1 MNSTACPETP
11 PRAQAPV
18 TDETLKASLTRLL
31 HSGSYNQVR
40 ERMQSGVISPEL
52 WRAYV
57 RTREWISPWFSSTK
71 QDAFW
76 RNFGKAAY
84 ERKIAK
90 TRTAFGFSPIK
101 FQPVSSA
108 V

>member
-1 MNSTACPETP
+1 MNSTACLETP
-11 PRAQAPV
+11 PQAQVSV
-18 TDETLKASLTRLL
+18 TVETLKSSLARLL

-40 ERMQSGVISPEL
+40 ERMESGVISPEL
-52 WRAYV
+52 WRAYL

-90 TRTAFGFSPIK
+90 TRAAFGFSPIA
-101 FQPVSSA
+101 FHPVPKA